1 MGRAIL
7 CSSAHRAQ
15 MICERGMAQPVVV
28 CASWTIPAPS
38 PKTFCPS
45 PQYTQPHRPPS
56 ILPNADR
63 TGQRCNHIRL
73 PPPAP
78 ADKLSKATPWIRCPS
93 SPPPGSCPQG
103 AAFHTAAKLS
113 VSWQLHTKRSLG
125 FATHGSDKIS
135 AVTWQ
140 LHTKRSLG
148 LQPLE
153 VTRYLPSLGS
163 CTQSKALDCN
173 PCNCPSL

>member
-93 SPPPGSCPQG
+93 SPSLGSCPQG
-103 AAFHTAAKLS
+103 EALDTAAKLS
-113 VSWQLHTKRSLG
+113 VSWQLRQRLRPSSRSPWMSPSSRPSC
-125 FATHGSDKIS
+125 ATPCTIGQPRSWEHRD
-135 AVTWQ
+135 AVPT
-140 LHTKRSLG
+140 LPATFSL
-148 LQPLE
+148 
-153 VTRYLPSLGS
+153 R
-163 CTQSKALDCN
+163 
-173 PCNCPSL
+173 

>member
-1 MGRAIL
+1 
-7 CSSAHRAQ
+7 
-15 MICERGMAQPVVV
+15 MAQPVVV

-103 AAFHTAAKLS
+103 EALDTATKLS
-113 VSWQLHTKRSLG
+113 VSWQLHTR
-125 FATHGSDKIS
+125 
-135 AVTWQ
+135 
-140 LHTKRSLG
+140 RSLG
-148 LQPLE
+148 LQPL
-153 VTRYLPSLGS
+153 VTRSLPSLGT
-163 CTQSKALDCN
+163 CRCGCCLARCLGCCLGLRLWVRFRRKGGPDPPRNIRVLVVALLKRCERTVH
-173 PCNCPSL
+173 